1 MCIFM
6 WTTLICFHF
15 YFLPFLSEDNCFTI
29 LYWFLP
35 YVDMN
40 QPQMYI
46 RPLPPEPRSH
56 LSPFYRSR
64 LSQSTRLSSLCHRA
78 NSHLLSSLHMVI
90 YMFPCC
96 FLNLSN
102 IFFPR
107 YVHKSIHFVWVSTVV
122 LQIRFISAIFLD
134 SICMH

>member
-1 MCIFM
+1 MCIM
-6 WTTLICFHF
+6 YVYF
-15 YFLPFLSEDNCFTI
+15 YVNNPNLFSFLFFAFFIRLEDNCFTI

-46 RPLPPEPRSH
+46 RPLLPEPRSH
-56 LSPFYRSR
+56 LSPFYPSR

-78 NSHLLSSLHMVI
+78 NSHLSSSLHMVI

-102 IFFPR
+102 IFFPH
-107 YVHKSIHFVWVSTVV
+107 YVHKSVHFV
-122 LQIRFISAIFLD
+122 
-134 SICMH
+134 